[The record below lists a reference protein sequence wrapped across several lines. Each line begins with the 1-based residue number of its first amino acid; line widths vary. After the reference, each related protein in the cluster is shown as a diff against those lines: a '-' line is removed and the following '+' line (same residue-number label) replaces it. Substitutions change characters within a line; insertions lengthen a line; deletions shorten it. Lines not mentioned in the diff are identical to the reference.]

1 MGSRAM
7 HSTDHTAI
15 PRVSV
20 IMATYNGAR
29 FVRQSINSV
38 LAQTL
43 ADVELIV
50 VDDCSTDATPAILQ
64 SIADPRLLV
73 LRNAQNLGV
82 VDSRNRCFEHARGAY
97 VAMLDHDDLSRP
109 RRLEQQ
115 AAYLDAHPG
124 TVLIGTASHLLQAGR
139 VLPPR
144 LPGET
149 SPALIGWL
157 LLVANPLVCSS
168 VMFRAEAARR
178 LDPFMRP
185 GYAYADDFDL
195 YHRLKPFGAI
205 ARLDEPLTLY
215 RLHDENSFRKH
226 EEVMTEN
233 AVRVLAPLYEPWF
246 GDGALAAARL
256 IAGHLAAGRPVMSLS
271 ALRDLQAC
279 LRRLTDRFLAEG
291 PVAEAD
297 RLAIQQQAEA
307 MWQRLLRQSARHGRF
322 AIGRAESSLYGGRPA
337 SAAEAAG
344 RLFERLPFQEQARTV
359 ARSLLSRPS
368 VPARPAPPL
377 HAQGTRFEPADE
389 DDSAPPTMFVVVDTE
404 AEFDW
409 TRPFER
415 GFTSVHAIDQVERGQ
430 AVFDRY
436 GLRPIYVVDYPIA
449 TEPRSIARLLAILA
463 RGGCEIGA
471 HLHPWTTPPFAE
483 EVSSQNSYPGNLPAA
498 LEREKLAQLLAAI
511 EENFGVRPLFY
522 KAGRYG
528 FGPHTAAALADAG
541 IRVDLSVLPGAD
553 LRRDGGPDFRAL
565 TPRPYWIGGRAVLS
579 VPMTRSPVGL
589 LPPLGALTEQWHRSR
604 LLRLIPL
611 QAAFS
616 RARIVDTIT
625 LTPEGVT
632 AEEQI
637 RLLRAL
643 LRRGTRQ
650 FVLHYHSP
658 SLEAGHTSYTSTE
671 ASVVEFVRR
680 LDIVCRYFF
689 ETVGGMPGFPRDL
702 VPVAE
707 MHEASAL
714 KPILRCPDLAQ
725 PGR

>member
-1 MGSRAM
+1 
-7 HSTDHTAI
+7 
-15 PRVSV
+15 
-20 IMATYNGAR
+20 MATYNGAR
-29 FVRQSINSV
+29 FIRQSINSL

-43 ADVELIV
+43 ADFELIV
-50 VDDCSTDATPAILQ
+50 VDDCSTDATRDILQ
-64 SIADPRLLV
+64 SIDDPRV
-73 LRNAQNLGV
+73 RVFHNSQNLGV
-82 VDSRNRCFEHARGAY
+82 VQSRNRCFAEARGEY
-97 VAMLDHDDLSRP
+97 LAMLDHDDLSRP
-109 RRLEQQ
+109 RRLEKQV
-115 AAYLDAHPG
+115 AYLDAHPD
-124 TVLIGTASHLLQAGR
+124 TVLTGTAAHLLQSGR

-144 LPGET
+144 LPGPT

-168 VMFRAEAARR
+168 VMFRTEAARR

-215 RLHDENSFRKH
+215 RLHDENNFRKH
-226 EEVMTEN
+226 EEVMTGN
-233 AVRVLAPLYEPWF
+233 AVRVLEPLYAPWF
-246 GDGALAAARL
+246 GDGALAAASL
-256 IAGHLAAGRPVMSLS
+256 IAGHLAAGRPVTSLDV
-271 ALRDLQAC
+271 LRSLQAC
-279 LRRLTDRFLAEG
+279 LRQLTDNVLEAG
-291 PVAEAD
+291 DVADLD
-297 RLAIQQQAEA
+297 RLAIRRHAEG

-337 SAAEAAG
+337 SAVEVAG
-344 RLFERLPFQEQARTV
+344 RLFERLPFQERARTV
-359 ARSLLSRPS
+359 VRGLLSRPAL
-368 VPARPAPPL
+368 PARPAQVL
-377 HAQGTRFEPADE
+377 YAQGTRFEPADE
-389 DDSAPPTMFVVVDTE
+389 DDGAPPTMFVVVDTE

-415 GFTSVHAIDQVERGQ
+415 GFTSVHAIDQIERGQ

-436 GLRPIYVVDYPIA
+436 GLRPVYVVDYPIA
-449 TEPRSIARLLAILA
+449 TETRSVARLRAILE

-483 EVSSQNSYPGNLPAA
+483 EVSSRNSYPGNLPAA
-498 LEREKLAQLLAAI
+498 LEREKLAHLMAVI
-511 EENFGVRPLFY
+511 ESNFGVRPRFY

-528 FGPHTAAALADAG
+528 FGPNTAAALADAG
-541 IRVDLSVLPGAD
+541 IQVDLSVLPGAD

-565 TPRPYWIGGRAVLS
+565 KPRPYWIGGRQVLT

-589 LPPLGALTEQWHRSR
+589 LPPLGALTEQWHRSP

-632 AEEQI
+632 AAEQI
-637 RLLRAL
+637 RLLSAL

-658 SLEAGHTSYTSTE
+658 SLEAGHTSYTRTE
-671 ASVVEFVRR
+671 SGVVEFVSR
-680 LDIVCRYFF
+680 LEDVCRYFF
-689 ETVGGMPGFPRDL
+689 ETCGGMPGFPHDL
-702 VPVAE
+702 
-707 MHEASAL
+707 L
-714 KPILRCPDLAQ
+714 
-725 PGR
+725 

>member
-1 MGSRAM
+1 MPLSV
-7 HSTDHTAI
+7 ST

-29 FVRQSINSV
+29 YVRQSINSL

-43 ADVELIV
+43 PDFELIV

-73 LRNAQNLGV
+73 LRNAQNIGV
-82 VDSRNRCFEHARGAY
+82 VESRNRCFAQASGTY

-124 TVLIGTASHLLQAGR
+124 TALIGTAAHLLQGGR

-144 LPGET
+144 LPGAT

-168 VMFRAEAARR
+168 VMFRSEAARR

-226 EEVMTEN
+226 EEVMTGN

-246 GDGALAAARL
+246 GTGAPAAAGL
-256 IAGHLAAGRPVMSLS
+256 IAGHLAAGRPVTSL
-271 ALRDLQAC
+271 AVLRDLQSC
-279 LRRLTDRFLAEG
+279 LRRLTDGFLADG
-291 PVAEAD
+291 AVAEAD
-297 RLAIQQQAEA
+297 RVAIYQHAEA

-322 AIGRAESSLYGGRPA
+322 AIGRAECRLYDGRRASL
-337 SAAEAAG
+337 AEVAG
-344 RLFERLPFQEQARTV
+344 RLIERLPFQERARLV
-359 ARSLLSRPS
+359 ARRLLSRPS
-368 VPARPAPPL
+368 PPRGPAAAL
-377 HAQGTRFEPADE
+377 LAQATVFEPAAE
-389 DDSAPPTMFVVVDTE
+389 DPDAPPTLFVVVDTE

-415 GFTSVHAIDQVERGQ
+415 GLTSVRAIEQVERGQ

-436 GLRPIYVVDYPIA
+436 GLRPVYLVDYPIA
-449 TEPRSIARLLAILA
+449 TEPRSVARLRAILA

-483 EVSSQNSYPGNLPAA
+483 EVSSRNSYPGNLPEA
-498 LEREKLAQLLAAI
+498 LEREKLSQLMAVI
-511 EENFGVRPLFY
+511 ETNFGVRPLFY

-528 FGPHTAAALADAG
+528 FGPHTAATLAGAG
-541 IRVDLSVLPGAD
+541 IKVDLSVLPGAD

-565 TPRPYWIGGRAVLS
+565 TPRPYWIGGREVIS

-632 AEEQI
+632 AQEQI
-637 RLLRAL
+637 RLLRGL
-643 LRRGTRQ
+643 LGRGTRQ

-658 SLEAGHTSYTSTE
+658 SLEAGHTSYTRTDSE
-671 ASVVEFVRR
+671 VAEFVRR
-680 LDIVCRYFF
+680 LDIVCSYFF
-689 ETVGGMPGFPRDL
+689 ETIGGMPGYPRDL
-702 VPVAE
+702 LP
-707 MHEASAL
+707 AL
-714 KPILRCPDLAQ
+714 CE
-725 PGR
+725 PGA

>member
-1 MGSRAM
+1 MDMNSN
-7 HSTDHTAI
+7 TTP

-29 FVRQSINSV
+29 FIRQSINSV

-43 ADVELIV
+43 GDIELIV
-50 VDDCSTDATPAILQ
+50 VDDGSTDETPSVLA
-64 SIADPRLLV
+64 SIADPRLRV
-73 LRNAQNLGV
+73 FRNTQNLGV
-82 VDSRNRCFEHARGAY
+82 VRSRNRCFAEARGAY
-97 VAMLDHDDLSRP
+97 VAMLDSDDLSRP
-109 RRLEQQ
+109 RRLEKQ
-115 AAYLDAHPG
+115 AAYLDAHPD
-124 TVLIGTASHLLQAGR
+124 TVLIGTAAHLLQAGR

-144 LPGET
+144 LPGAT

-168 VMFRAEAARR
+168 VMFRAAAARR

-185 GYAYADDFDL
+185 DYTYAEDFDL

-215 RLHDENSFRKH
+215 RLHEANTSRKH
-226 EEVMTEN
+226 EAAMN
-233 AVRVLAPLYEPWF
+233 ARAVRVLEPFYAPWF
-246 GDGALAAARL
+246 GAEAPAAAAL
-256 IAGHLAAGRPVMSLS
+256 IAGHLAAGRPVTTLAGLR
-271 ALRDLQAC
+271 ALQDC
-279 LRRLTDRFLAEG
+279 LRRLTDGFLADG
-291 PVAEAD
+291 IAEPD
-297 RLAIQQQAEA
+297 RTAIRSHAEA
-307 MWQRLLRQSARHGRF
+307 MWARLLRQSARHGRF
-322 AIGRAESSLYGGRPA
+322 AIGHAESSLYGSRRASPA
-337 SAAEAAG
+337 AAAR
-344 RLFERLPFQEQARTV
+344 RLFERLPFQERARLF
-359 ARSLLSRPS
+359 ARGLLT
-368 VPARPAPPL
+368 RPAAPPAPAPAL
-377 HAQGTRFEPADE
+377 RVQDTLFEPAAE
-389 DDSAPPTMFVVVDTE
+389 DAADPPTLYVVVDTE

-415 GFTSVHAIDQVERGQ
+415 GLTSVHAIDQIERGQ

-449 TEPRSIARLLAILA
+449 TEPRSIERLRAILA
-463 RGGCEIGA
+463 RGGCAIGA

-483 EVSSQNSYPGNLPAA
+483 EVSTRNSYPGNLPAA
-498 LEREKLAQLLAAI
+498 LEREKLAQLMEVI
-511 EENFGVRPLFY
+511 ETNFGVRPLFY

-528 FGPHTAAALADAG
+528 FGPHTAAALAEAG
-541 IRVDLSVLPGAD
+541 IRVDLSILPGAD

-565 TPRPYWIGGRAVLS
+565 KPRPYWIGGRQVLS

-589 LPPLGALTEQWHRSR
+589 LPPLGALTEQWHRTPVLRR
-604 LLRLIPL
+604 LPL
-611 QAAFS
+611 QAALS
-616 RARIVDTIT
+616 RTRLVDTIT

-671 ASVVEFVRR
+671 AGVVEFVRR
-680 LDIVCRYFF
+680 LEAVCAYFF
-689 ETVGGMPGFPRDL
+689 ETVGGMPGFPNDL
-702 VPVAE
+702 LP
-707 MHEASAL
+707 
-714 KPILRCPDLAQ
+714 
-725 PGR
+725 

>member
-1 MGSRAM
+1 
-7 HSTDHTAI
+7 
-15 PRVSV
+15 
-20 IMATYNGAR
+20 MATYNGAR
-29 FVRQSINSV
+29 FIRQSINSL

-43 ADVELIV
+43 ADFELIV
-50 VDDCSTDATPAILQ
+50 VDDCSTDSTREILHA
-64 SIADPRLLV
+64 IADPRLRV
-73 LRNAQNLGV
+73 FHNAANLGV
-82 VDSRNRCFEHARGAY
+82 VESRNRCFAQARGGY

-109 RRLEQQ
+109 RRLEKQ

-124 TVLIGTASHLLQAGR
+124 TVLAGTAAHLLQAGK

-144 LPGET
+144 LPGAT

-195 YHRLKPFGAI
+195 YHRLKRFGAI

-215 RLHDENSFRKH
+215 RLHDDNNFRKH
-226 EEVMTEN
+226 EEVMTGN
-233 AVRVLAPLYEPWF
+233 AVRVLEPLYAPWF
-246 GDGALAAARL
+246 GADALAAAKL
-256 IAGHLAAGRPVMSLS
+256 IAGHLAAGRPVTSLAVLR
-271 ALRDLQAC
+271 ALQDA
-279 LRRLTDRFLAEG
+279 LRRLTDGFLADRDM
-291 PVAEAD
+291 ADLD
-297 RLAIQQQAEA
+297 RLAIRRHAEA

-322 AIGRAESSLYGGRPA
+322 AIGRAESTLYGDRATSPA
-337 SAAEAAG
+337 EVAG
-344 RLFERLPFQEQARTV
+344 RLFERLPFQERARLF
-359 ARSLLSRPS
+359 ARSLIARQAAP
-368 VPARPAPPL
+368 VPLPL
-377 HAQGTRFEPADE
+377 PLRAQGTVFEPAEE
-389 DDSAPPTMFVVVDTE
+389 DAGAPPTMFVVVDTE

-415 GFTSVHAIDQVERGQ
+415 GFTSVHAIDQIERGQ

-449 TEPRSIARLLAILA
+449 TEARSVARLRAILE

-483 EVSSQNSYPGNLPAA
+483 EVSTRNSYPGNLPASV
-498 LEREKLAQLLAAI
+498 EREKLTQLMEVI
-511 EENFGVRPLFY
+511 EKNFGVRPLFY

-565 TPRPYWIGGRAVLS
+565 KPRPYWIGGREVLT

-589 LPPLGALTEQWHRSR
+589 LPPLGALTEQWHRSP

-616 RARIVDTIT
+616 RTRIVDTIT

-632 AEEQI
+632 AAEQI
-637 RLLRAL
+637 RLVRAL

-658 SLEAGHTSYTSTE
+658 SLEAGHTSYTRTE
-671 ASVVEFVRR
+671 AGVVEFVTR
-680 LDIVCRYFF
+680 LEDVCRYFF
-689 ETVGGMPGFPRDL
+689 ETLGGMPGYPSDL
-702 VPVAE
+702 LPQITKTV
-707 MHEASAL
+707 
-714 KPILRCPDLAQ
+714 
-725 PGR
+725 